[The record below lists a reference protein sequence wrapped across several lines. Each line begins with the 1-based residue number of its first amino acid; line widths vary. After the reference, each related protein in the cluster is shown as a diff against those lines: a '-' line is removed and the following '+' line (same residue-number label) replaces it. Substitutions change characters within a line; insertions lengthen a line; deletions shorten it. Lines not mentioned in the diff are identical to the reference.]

1 MIMIFIMQKM
11 KKNEKFRVKDEDNVK
26 EKGNKDKGEK

>member
-1 MIMIFIMQKM
+1 MQKM